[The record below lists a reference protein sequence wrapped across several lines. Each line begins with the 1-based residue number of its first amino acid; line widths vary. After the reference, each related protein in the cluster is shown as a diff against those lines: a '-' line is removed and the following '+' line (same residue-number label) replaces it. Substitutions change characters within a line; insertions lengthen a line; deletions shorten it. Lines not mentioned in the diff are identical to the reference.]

1 MKMSVNVQIYM
12 YKCKEIKI
20 QTIYWI
26 FSRTLVHVLTM
37 RERKTLRVDELRRQR
52 FDDELVRGK
61 SLGLDLLEIDF
72 ANPLETKMHVLWTK
86 DVSQ

>member
-1 MKMSVNVQIYM
+1 
-12 YKCKEIKI
+12 
-20 QTIYWI
+20 
-26 FSRTLVHVLTM
+26 M

-72 ANPLETKMHVLWTK
+72 ANPLETKMHVL
-86 DVSQ
+86 